1 MPYKT
6 IAEVL
11 KEHTDCLMS
20 LPGVVGT
27 AEGEDS
33 GQACI
38 RVFVVKETPEL
49 LNKISTAIEGYP
61 VVVQD
66 TGEFK
71 ALDPS

>member
-1 MPYKT
+1 
-6 IAEVL
+6 
-11 KEHTDCLMS
+11 MS

-38 RVFVVKETPEL
+38 RVFVVRETPDL
-49 LNKISTAIEGYP
+49 LNELPTAIEGYP